1 MDYNSVKARNTWW
14 LLCMVQLEEAQMMS
28 KLKQD
33 EMAGMKGL
41 SQTKP
46 AGIIAT
52 S

>member
-1 MDYNSVKARNTWW
+1 MDYNPVEARNTWW
-14 LLCMVQLEEAQMMS
+14 LPFTVQLEEAQMMS

-33 EMAGMKGL
+33 ETAGMKGQ

-46 AGIIAT
+46 AGIIAA

>member
-1 MDYNSVKARNTWW
+1 MDYNPVEARNTWW
-14 LLCMVQLEEAQMMS
+14 LPFMVQLEKAQMIS

-33 EMAGMKGL
+33 ETAGMKGQ

-46 AGIIAT
+46 AGIIAA